1 MASVVLPLSLDFSG
15 VPAKCENVGRP
26 TAVGPRAEDESADA
40 LASIK
45 PYHYEAA

>member
-1 MASVVLPLSLDFSG
+1 LTDVTDA
-15 VPAKCENVGRP
+15 
-26 TAVGPRAEDESADA
+26 GPGAEDESADA